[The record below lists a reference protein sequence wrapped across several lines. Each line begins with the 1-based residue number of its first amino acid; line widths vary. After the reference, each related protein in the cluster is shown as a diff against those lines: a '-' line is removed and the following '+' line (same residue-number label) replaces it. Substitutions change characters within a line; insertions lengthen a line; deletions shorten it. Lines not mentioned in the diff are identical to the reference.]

1 MRHSF
6 KTSLSKEAQFIKE
19 KRHLPVL
26 KQLNKE
32 LASEHSV
39 AVYGGKVKLDHET
52 YKEYYGNSKEEKEK
66 NKLGIDADCN
76 LISLST
82 GKFMPGFALDFKI
95 RFTAYY
101 PLDFAAE
108 TVSVD
113 YNNTPGWA
121 VDPKKKTDAYLYII
135 EPIKKAIFVLHGELK
150 KAIKEGKFKDIEEKT
165 SSNKG
170 YNTKFIPIEFN
181 RLKKECPG
189 TLEFNY
195 D

>member
-1 MRHSF
+1 MTHSF
-6 KTSLSKEAQFIKE
+6 RKSLSKEGEFIKN
-19 KRHLPVL
+19 KLHLPVL

-32 LASEHSV
+32 LASE
-39 AVYGGKVKLDHET
+39 YKVKLDHKT

-66 NKLGIDADCN
+66 NKLGIDADCD
-76 LISLST
+76 LIHIPTS
-82 GKFMPGFALDFKI
+82 KVIIQAFALDYKI

-101 PLDFAAE
+101 PLDFLAE

-150 KAIKEGKFKDIEEKT
+150 KAIKEGKFKDIEEKKAR
-165 SSNKG
+165 NRG
-170 YNTKFIPIEFN
+170 YNTISIPIEFD

-195 D
+195 DKIIQ

>member
-32 LASEHSV
+32 LASEH
-39 AVYGGKVKLDHET
+39 KVKLDHKT

-95 RFTAYY
+95 RFKAYY
-101 PLDFAAE
+101 PLDFLAE

-150 KAIKEGKFKDIEEKT
+150 KAIKEGKFKDIEEKKAR
-165 SSNKG
+165 NRG
-170 YNTKFIPIEFN
+170 YNTISIPIEFN
-181 RLKKECPG
+181 RLKKECPH
-189 TLEFNY
+189 TLEFKY
-195 D
+195 DKIIQ

>member
-1 MRHSF
+1 MTHSF
-6 KTSLSKEAQFIKE
+6 RKSLSKEGEFIKN
-19 KRHLPVL
+19 KLHLPVL

-32 LASEHSV
+32 LASE
-39 AVYGGKVKLDHET
+39 YKVKLDHKT

-95 RFTAYY
+95 RFKAYY
-101 PLDFAAE
+101 PLDFLAE

-150 KAIKEGKFKDIEEKT
+150 KAIKEGKFKDIEEK
-165 SSNKG
+165 NARNRG
-170 YNTKFIPIEFN
+170 YNTISIPIEFD

-195 D
+195 DKIIQ

>member
-1 MRHSF
+1 MTHSF
-6 KTSLSKEAQFIKE
+6 RKSLSKEGEFIKN
-19 KRHLPVL
+19 KLHLPVL

-32 LASEHSV
+32 LASE
-39 AVYGGKVKLDHET
+39 YKVKLDHKT

-95 RFTAYY
+95 RFKAYY
-101 PLDFAAE
+101 PLDFLAE

-150 KAIKEGKFKDIEEKT
+150 KAIKEGKFKDIEEKKAR
-165 SSNKG
+165 NRG
-170 YNTKFIPIEFN
+170 YNTISIPIEFD

-195 D
+195 DKIIQ